1 MPKVRKQKAHLNR
14 ARQQRAVNRK
24 KTHRQ
29 EKESHNPV
37 VTEQPEDLPS
47 TSEICSQVQES
58 SASGLG
64 SQTQESGSC
73 SESESSFDP
82 DEALLKDPDAMIEE
96 FAADWV
102 ASLPRDDLYALSLL
116 LFHILQQ
123 EFQQLI
129 YPASENIGRVLNKN
143 YVQDHSKVASGF
155 YTQ

>member
-1 MPKVRKQKAHLNR
+1 MSR
-14 ARQQRAVNRK
+14 
-24 KTHRQ
+24 
-29 EKESHNPV
+29 KESHNPV

-47 TSEICSQVQES
+47 TSEIGSQVQES

-73 SESESSFDP
+73 SESDSSFDP
-82 DEALLKDPDAMIEE
+82 DGALLKDPDAMIEE

-102 ASLPRDDLYALSLL
+102 AILPRDDLYTLSLL

-129 YPASENIGRVLNKN
+129 YPASEIIGRVLNKN
-143 YVQDHSKVASGF
+143 YKTIQKWRVGF
-155 YTQ
+155 IHNEGVCSWQVRQNAGCLKQ